1 MEDSEIIE
9 LYFNRDEAAVTQTSA
24 KYGRYCGAIAFRVL
38 HSREDSEEC
47 VNDTWWKA
55 WNSIPPE
62 RPRILSAFLGTITRN
77 LALHRYEK
85 QHAGKRGGGE
95 TAAALEELAEVLAS
109 GDVTEAEAILQTEG
123 SELTELLNGFLG
135 GLSPDARVIF
145 LQRYWYMEPVKEI
158 AAGLGVSEG
167 SSSSFAENF
176 RRKLPGNRKLE
187 TGRSNGQAGMCR
199 IVRPPVPGR
208 RQKAARSMRRIKT
221 ITFNPVTAR
230 SRRRFGC

>member
-24 KYGRYCGAIAFRVL
+24 KYGR
-38 HSREDSEEC
+38 C

-85 QHAGKRGGGE
+85 LHAGKRGGGE

-167 SSSSFAENF
+167 KVKMSLLRT
-176 RRKLPGNRKLE
+176 RRKLAEYLSG
-187 TGRSNGQAGMCR
+187 TGYHD
-199 IVRPPVPGR
+199 
-208 RQKAARSMRRIKT
+208 
-221 ITFNPVTAR
+221 
-230 SRRRFGC
+230 

>member
-1 MEDSEIIE
+1 M
-9 LYFNRDEAAVTQTSA
+9 
-24 KYGRYCGAIAFRVL
+24 L

-47 VNDTWWKA
+47 VNDTWWRA
-55 WNSIPPE
+55 WSSIPPE

-85 QHAGKRGGGE
+85 LHAGKRGGGE

-167 SSSSFAENF
+167 KVKMSLLRT
-176 RRKLPGNRKLE
+176 RRKLAEYLAGTDNLSWGRK
-187 TGRSNGQAGMCR
+187 
-199 IVRPPVPGR
+199 
-208 RQKAARSMRRIKT
+208 
-221 ITFNPVTAR
+221 
-230 SRRRFGC
+230 